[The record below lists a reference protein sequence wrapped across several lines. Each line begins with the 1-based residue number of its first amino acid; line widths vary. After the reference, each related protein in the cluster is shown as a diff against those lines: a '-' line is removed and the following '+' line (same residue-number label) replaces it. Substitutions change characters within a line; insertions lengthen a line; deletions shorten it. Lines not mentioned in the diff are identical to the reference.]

1 MERQYG
7 AFEVAGVKYCINIM
21 DIKKVIR
28 EQSLIKI
35 PNFPSFVEGIIN
47 HAGKVIPVLSIQK
60 KLAYHGLFQG
70 DERRLKTSESTVI
83 INENAVDQEFEKRRA
98 NILKTS
104 FKLLI
109 VQIEE
114 TLVGLLVDTL
124 DQIITVSDTDM
135 QDIYDTN
142 KRDAKMISGVLHV
155 NEEIYYTIN
164 VMGILEGE
172 EKDFLDDYLKRQNTK

>member
-1 MERQYG
+1 MEKQYG

-28 EQSLIKI
+28 EQSLTKI

-47 HAGKVIPVLSIQK
+47 LNGKVIPILSIQK

-70 DERRLKTSESTVI
+70 QNQKDLSEDILIESDI
-83 INENAVDQEFEKRRA
+83 DQAHMQRQSH
-98 NILKTS
+98 ILNTS

-109 VQIEE
+109 VQINQ
-114 TLVGLLVDTL
+114 TLVGLLVDEL
-124 DQIITVSDTDM
+124 DQIITVSDQDM
-135 QDIYDTN
+135 QNIYDIG
-142 KRDAKMISGVLHV
+142 DQQGMKMISGVLHV

-164 VMGILEGE
+164 VSGILEGK
-172 EKDFLDDYLKRQNTK
+172 EKDLLDSCLTQQNTQ